1 MKIDLKNL
9 LEIPFGTSIQDIE
22 VPDVLK
28 KRIPTGLAY
37 FDAIIGGEGFTPSM
51 VSLFTGTPGAGKTTM
66 MLALAN
72 SLQGH
77 GAQAVFNTAEES
89 LHQVKMTVDRLK
101 LRHAFMVG
109 GEDNIQTLLA
119 GCDKI
124 RNDEKYKDRPFFL
137 IVDSL
142 QCMSDGYFKSG
153 RITTATA
160 ERSMQLL
167 TNYAKE
173 HAINII
179 VIGQVTKD
187 GKMAGSNKLKHMV
200 DSHIH
205 LSVEQKDEDLKG
217 CRVLETQKNRFGGCG
232 HVVFLKLRRNG
243 FSEVARIS
251 ASGV

>member
-1 MKIDLKNL
+1 MKINVKIDD
-9 LEIPFGTSIQDIE
+9 IAFGTNIQDIK
-22 VPDVLK
+22 VPNVLK
-28 KRIPTGLAY
+28 KRIPTGLKY
-37 FDAIIGGEGFTPSM
+37 FDAVIGGEGFTPSM

-66 MLALAN
+66 MLTLAN
-72 SLQGH
+72 ALQGK
-77 GAQAVFNTAEES
+77 GAQVVFNTAEES
-89 LHQVKMTVDRLK
+89 LHQIKMTTDRLK
-101 LRHAFMVG
+101 LKHPFMVG
-109 GEDNIQTLLA
+109 GLDNVKELLE
-119 GCDKI
+119 GCDKV
-124 RNDEKYKDRPFFL
+124 RKAAPDRPFFL

-142 QCMSDGYFKSG
+142 QCMNDGYFKSG

-160 ERSMQLL
+160 ERALGLL
-167 TNYAKE
+167 TDYAKK
-173 HAINII
+173 HACNVL

-187 GKMAGSNKLKHMV
+187 GKMSGSNKLKHMV

-243 FSEVARIS
+243 FSEVCRIS

>member
-1 MKIDLKNL
+1 MKIHVKIDD
-9 LEIPFGTSIQDIE
+9 IAFGTNIQDIK
-22 VPDVLK
+22 VPSVLK
-28 KRIPTGLAY
+28 KRIPTGLKY
-37 FDAIIGGEGFTPSM
+37 FDAVIGGEGFTPSM

-66 MLALAN
+66 MLTLAN
-72 SLQGH
+72 ALQGR
-77 GAQAVFNTAEES
+77 GAQVVFNTAEES
-89 LHQVKMTVDRLK
+89 LHQIKMTTDRLK
-101 LRHAFMVG
+101 LKHPFMVG
-109 GEDNIQTLLA
+109 GLDNVTELLK
-119 GCDKI
+119 GCDKV
-124 RNDEKYKDRPFFL
+124 REAAPDRPFFL

-142 QCMSDGYFKSG
+142 QCMNDGYFKSG

-160 ERSMQLL
+160 ERALGLL
-167 TNYAKE
+167 TDYAKK
-173 HAINII
+173 HACNVL

-187 GKMAGSNKLKHMV
+187 GKMSGSNKLKHMV

-243 FSEVARIS
+243 FSEVCRIS

>member
-1 MKIDLKNL
+1 MKIKVKVED
-9 LEIPFGTSIQDIE
+9 IAFGTSIQDIE
-22 VPDVLK
+22 VPSILK
-28 KRIPTGLAY
+28 KRISTGIDY
-37 FDAIIGGEGFTPSM
+37 FDCVLGGEGFTPSM
-51 VSLFTGTPGAGKTTM
+51 VTLFTGTPGAGKTTM

-77 GAQAVFNTAEES
+77 GAQVIFNTAEES
-89 LHQVKMTVDRLK
+89 LYQVKMTANRLR
-101 LRHAFMVG
+101 LRHPFCVG
-109 GEDNIQTLLA
+109 GETSVPTLLE

-124 RNDEKYKDRPFFL
+124 REAHPDRSFFL

-142 QCMSDGYFKSG
+142 QCMSDGHFKNG

-160 ERSMQLL
+160 ERSLGLL
-167 TNYAKE
+167 TSYAKE
-173 HAINII
+173 HAVNVI

-205 LSVEQKDEDLKG
+205 LSVESSDEDLRG
-217 CRVLETQKNRFGGCG
+217 CRVLETQKNRFGGAG
-232 HVVFLKLRRNG
+232 HVIFLRLRKNG

-251 ASGV
+251 DSGV